1 MYLNTYI
8 PTINT
13 EILPCLDTPETSPG
27 QQHDF
32 ETYDLMTENKEV
44 LTFQEKLLRVA
55 GPSPPF
61 HEFLP
66 LRLRQNNHNS
76 VKRKLK
82 ISSLAP
88 PNLA

>member
-1 MYLNTYI
+1 MKFSLVWILQELHVANSMILKLATYL
-8 PTINT
+8 
-13 EILPCLDTPETSPG
+13 
-27 QQHDF
+27 QKK
-32 ETYDLMTENKEV
+32 KEV

>member
-1 MYLNTYI
+1 MKFSFVWILQKLHVANSIILKLTTYLQKKT
-8 PTINT
+8 
-13 EILPCLDTPETSPG
+13 
-27 QQHDF
+27 
-32 ETYDLMTENKEV
+32 EV

>member
-1 MYLNTYI
+1 MKFSLVWILQKLHVTNSIILKLATYLQKKT
-8 PTINT
+8 
-13 EILPCLDTPETSPG
+13 
-27 QQHDF
+27 
-32 ETYDLMTENKEV
+32 EV

-55 GPSPPF
+55 DPSPPF

-66 LRLRQNNHNS
+66 LRLRQNNDNS

>member
-1 MYLNTYI
+1 MKFSLVWILQKLHVTNSIILKLTTYLQKKT
-8 PTINT
+8 
-13 EILPCLDTPETSPG
+13 
-27 QQHDF
+27 
-32 ETYDLMTENKEV
+32 EV

-55 GPSPPF
+55 DPSPPF

>member
-1 MYLNTYI
+1 MKFSLVWILQKLHVTNSIILKLATYLQKKT
-8 PTINT
+8 
-13 EILPCLDTPETSPG
+13 
-27 QQHDF
+27 
-32 ETYDLMTENKEV
+32 EV

-55 GPSPPF
+55 DPSPPF

>member
-1 MYLNTYI
+1 MKFSFVW
-8 PTINT
+8 
-13 EILPCLDTPETSPG
+13 ILQKLHVANSIILK
-27 QQHDF
+27 
-32 ETYDLMTENKEV
+32 LMTYLQKKTEV